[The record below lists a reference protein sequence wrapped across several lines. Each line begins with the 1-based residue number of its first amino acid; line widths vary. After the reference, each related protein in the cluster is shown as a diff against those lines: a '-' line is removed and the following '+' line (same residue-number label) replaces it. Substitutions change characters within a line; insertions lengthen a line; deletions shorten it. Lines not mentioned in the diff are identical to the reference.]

1 MKMFFKKVKK
11 GIRKIYEIT
20 QKPTMLILPGQIAF
34 SLFLSIFPIITL
46 IGFVASKFDVSLT
59 NLIEWFGGVLPPSL
73 SKFLLIHGT
82 ASTGNIIVFTVIGFY
97 VASNGSWS
105 ILVATNAIYEVPQDN
120 EIKRRVKSIIMT
132 IILVFMFIAI
142 SVILAF
148 GNQILNFIMSIEK
161 IQMITKTI
169 YNLFSFLKWPIMAL
183 FIFFTLKI
191 IFAMLIPPHV
201 SNKTTNLGTLF
212 TTLAWMI
219 ITAIYS
225 FYTIN
230 IADYS
235 VFYGSISTIIMF
247 MVWIYMLS
255 YVLVIGISINSAVYM
270 HNKGEQENLEKLV

>member
-97 VASNGSWS
+97 VASNGPWS

-169 YNLFSFLKWPIMAL
+169 YNLFIHALKFVDYKKCFL
-183 FIFFTLKI
+183 FICINKEDKI
-191 IFAMLIPPHV
+191 IE
-201 SNKTTNLGTLF
+201 NK
-212 TTLAWMI
+212 
-219 ITAIYS
+219 
-225 FYTIN
+225 
-230 IADYS
+230 
-235 VFYGSISTIIMF
+235 
-247 MVWIYMLS
+247 
-255 YVLVIGISINSAVYM
+255 
-270 HNKGEQENLEKLV
+270 K

>member
-1 MKMFFKKVKK
+1 MKKVLYNIKK
-11 GIRKIYEIT
+11 AIKRIFDIT
-20 QKPTMLILPGQIAF
+20 QKPMMLILPGQIAF
-34 SLFLSIFPIITL
+34 SLFLSLFPIITL
-46 IGFVASKFDVSLT
+46 IGFIASKFDVSLT

-73 SKFLLIHGT
+73 SDFLLIHGT
-82 ASTGNIIVFTVIGFY
+82 PSTGNIIVFTIIGFS
-97 VASNGSWS
+97 VASNGPWS

-120 EIKRRVKSIIMT
+120 EIKRRIKAIIMT

-169 YNLFSFLKWPIMAL
+169 YNLFSLFKWPIMAV

-201 SNKTTNLGTLF
+201 SNKTINLGTLF
-212 TTLAWMI
+212 TTIAWMV

-255 YVLVIGISINSAVYM
+255 YILVIGISINSAIYM
-270 HNKGEQENLEKLV
+270 HNKIEQEDLEKKI

>member
-1 MKMFFKKVKK
+1 MKKVLYNIKK
-11 GIRKIYEIT
+11 AIKRIFDIT
-20 QKPTMLILPGQIAF
+20 QKPMMLILPGQIAF
-34 SLFLSIFPIITL
+34 SLFLSLFPIITL

-73 SKFLLIHGT
+73 SDFLLIHGT
-82 ASTGNIIVFTVIGFY
+82 PSTGNIIVLTVIGFY
-97 VASNGSWS
+97 VASNGPWS